1 MDSVLPAMFTN
12 CEGISMKFP
21 GCWCAKSSIVWNS
34 PRELCAVERSIQH
47 AEIVWV
53 CLHCWK
59 LFLSFHLASK
69 KGSNTSSS
77 KGLNRLLLL
86 VLRVIDVYILQLFM
100 RMNERQFFGA
110 PRQKTRW
117 QCYWCRTRRW
127 RQIVIKM
134 FPIVLS
140 LFFLFWMSL
149 FHAGTVFSLALF
161 LPLKHLPVAPQQWST
176 KWWS

>member
-69 KGSNTSSS
+69 EGKQYIKLEGIKSSPPF
-77 KGLNRLLLL
+77 RP
-86 VLRVIDVYILQLFM
+86 RVIDVYILQLFM
-100 RMNERQFFGA
+100 RMNRETIFRSTQTEDTLTMLLMSDEAMETNSHKNVSNCFKSF
-110 PRQKTRW
+110 
-117 QCYWCRTRRW
+117 
-127 RQIVIKM
+127 
-134 FPIVLS
+134 LS
-140 LFFLFWMSL
+140 LLNVLISCWHCFLARSL
-149 FHAGTVFSLALF
+149 S
-161 LPLKHLPVAPQQWST
+161 PPQTST
-176 KWWS
+176 CCPATMID

>member
-100 RMNERQFFGA
+100 RMNRETIFRSTQTEDTLTMLLMSDEAMETNSHKNVSNCFKSF
-110 PRQKTRW
+110 
-117 QCYWCRTRRW
+117 
-127 RQIVIKM
+127 
-134 FPIVLS
+134 LS
-140 LFFLFWMSL
+140 LLNVLISCWHCFLARSL
-149 FHAGTVFSLALF
+149 S
-161 LPLKHLPVAPQQWST
+161 PPQTST
-176 KWWS
+176 CCPATMID